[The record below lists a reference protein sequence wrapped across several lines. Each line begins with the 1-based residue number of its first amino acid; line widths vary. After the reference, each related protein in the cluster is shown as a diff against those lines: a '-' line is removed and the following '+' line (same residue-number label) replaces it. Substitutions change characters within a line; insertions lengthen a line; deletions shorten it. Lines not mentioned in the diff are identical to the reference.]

1 MVPEA
6 ILSAGEQETVWIQGL
21 SARILVGSERS
32 GGRCAL
38 VEHPIMPRALA
49 APLHTHADE
58 DEIAYV
64 MEGRVSVQ
72 IGDEV
77 REVGP
82 GAAIVKPRGVPHAFW
97 NAGDAP
103 ARILE
108 VITPAGF
115 EGYFAEAAAIFSG
128 DGPPDPARMGTLLAQ
143 YRLQMDLA
151 SIPS

>member
-1 MVPEA
+1 MRSP
-6 ILSAGEQETVWIQGL
+6 SAPRVAALAPLPQL
-21 SARILVGSERS
+21 S
-32 GGRCAL
+32 GGR
-38 VEHPIMPRALA
+38 VGNA
-49 APLHTHADE
+49 AAGARPSA
-58 DEIAYV
+58 
-64 MEGRVSVQ
+64 
-72 IGDEV
+72 EV

-151 SIPS
+151 SIPELMRAHGLAGA